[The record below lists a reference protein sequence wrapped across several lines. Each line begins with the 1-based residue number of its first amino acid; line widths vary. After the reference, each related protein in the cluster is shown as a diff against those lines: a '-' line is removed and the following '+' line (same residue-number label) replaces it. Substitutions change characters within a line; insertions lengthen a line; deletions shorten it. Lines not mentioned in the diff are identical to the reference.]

1 MSRVCCIESC
11 NNKEGPAEKHNFFQ
25 FPKDEARKRKWE
37 QVTDGVLKGSQQSVQ
52 KVYICS
58 EHFLPTDFETKPL
71 KLFIDGREEILPR
84 KRKRL
89 KPHAVPFISGTNKQG
104 EENEKLINSVDFITY
119 NDNMSMNATECDTA
133 VCVTE
138 TKVAVMN
145 VIEINRKLFQKE
157 LLSIKTEDLPL
168 HWIPCTLPRGILFIF
183 TGDTFCYPTRS
194 LLINWDMSFEIRGH
208 NRLAD
213 FPQGPSEIHCLE
225 DVKNLLCSISEL
237 HLCEGDGYG
246 VFCKNVFFSSEQK
259 PKTKRCPSCRSNH
272 KRKYDATFRSESR
285 VASSK
290 ERDKKNIKNLK
301 RQLERRDDAIAIAN
315 ENIEQLRE
323 QCAKVPEYVLEETIA
338 AMPKTQQESLKSCIR
353 AAQKL
358 LGNVQIKQMMMY
370 AKRKEK

>member
-37 QVTDGVLKGSQQSVQ
+37 QVTDGVLK
-52 KVYICS
+52 
-58 EHFLPTDFETKPL
+58 
-71 KLFIDGREEILPR
+71 
-84 KRKRL
+84 
-89 KPHAVPFISGTNKQG
+89 VPFISGTNKQD

-133 VCVTE
+133 VCATE

-246 VFCKNVFFSSEQK
+246 
-259 PKTKRCPSCRSNH
+259 
-272 KRKYDATFRSESR
+272 
-285 VASSK
+285 
-290 ERDKKNIKNLK
+290 
-301 RQLERRDDAIAIAN
+301 
-315 ENIEQLRE
+315 
-323 QCAKVPEYVLEETIA
+323 
-338 AMPKTQQESLKSCIR
+338 
-353 AAQKL
+353 
-358 LGNVQIKQMMMY
+358 
-370 AKRKEK
+370 